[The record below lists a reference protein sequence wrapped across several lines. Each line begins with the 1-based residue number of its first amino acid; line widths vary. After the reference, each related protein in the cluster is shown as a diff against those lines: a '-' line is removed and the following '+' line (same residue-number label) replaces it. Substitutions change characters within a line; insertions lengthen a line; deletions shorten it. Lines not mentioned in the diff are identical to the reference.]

1 MSEDSNKD
9 LESEDETLSNLL
21 QLDGDRFVIDERSG
35 LWVKFEAKEVSK
47 STDRPHGVKY
57 SLTLHDR
64 SNRRIM
70 GFDNAHAIELG
81 AKKKAA
87 PKKTYYHWHRDENDS
102 GRPYEYTN
110 AGQLLEDFWEQVDII
125 VKKYEG

>member
-1 MSEDSNKD
+1 MSEDSKKD
-9 LESEDETLSNLL
+9 LNGEDESLINLI

-47 STDRPHGVKY
+47 STERPHGVKY

-70 GFDNAHAIELG
+70 GFDNAHPIE
-81 AKKKAA
+81 ASSKKMKADI
-87 PKKTYYHWHRDENDS
+87 KTFYHWHRNENDS
-102 GRPYEYTN
+102 GRPYQYKN
-110 AGQLLEDFWEQVDII
+110 AGQLLEDFWRQVDII
-125 VKKYEG
+125 VKKYED